1 MRVLLAT
8 TLAPEFVKVWLCQQT
23 STAGSRVPPSD
34 LAAIG
39 ASLRRDGHEVALAE
53 LRYASAPL
61 ALFREIQERFPPD
74 AVVLNLTT
82 PSAPLDYR
90 ILGAAR
96 PGAQRLVFGT
106 HALAFPAEAFEHGV
120 DAILWGD
127 PEAALRNALGSP
139 GGHDGVVRPG
149 QTPADT
155 PPAYV
160 DSLDD
165 LPYQDLSLLDLSLY
179 HAPYIPR
186 GRRFTMMLTA
196 RGCPFRCTFCQHP
209 ILFGPKYRSQSPGR
223 VVDELV
229 ALRDQYGVR
238 EAMFLDA
245 TFNVSERWV
254 AAFCEEMLRRAV
266 GVRWSCNLRARPA
279 GIEMLR
285 LMKRAGCRH
294 AMFGVEDLQL
304 LDEVRKGITSHDVF
318 EAFRAARQAGLSTVA
333 YVMLFRDAPCSER
346 EYPGR
351 ILKLIRRLGA
361 DAVQVNVA
369 IPLPGTA
376 LYDEMARDGGLSTDW
391 TTYDPG
397 GDRLPYRSDLDLV
410 AIRERIVRRLP
421 FARPLRTLRQV
432 CQLDARSLLSALR
445 RYVRSWHGPAR

>member
-34 LAAIG
+34 LATIG

-53 LRYASAPL
+53 LRYASDPL
-61 ALFREIQERFPPD
+61 ALLRDTQESFRPD

-82 PSAPLDYR
+82 PSAPLDYQ
-90 ILGAAR
+90 ILDATR

-106 HALAFPAEAFEHGV
+106 HALAFPEEAFGHGV
-120 DAILWGD
+120 DAVLWGD
-127 PEAALRNALGSP
+127 PEAALRNALGN
-139 GGHDGVVRPG
+139 GGGGAGVVRPG
-149 QTPADT
+149 HSPSDT
-155 PPAYV
+155 PPAYL
-160 DSLDD
+160 DALDD
-165 LPYQDLSLLDLSLY
+165 VPFQDLSLLDLGQY

-209 ILFGPKYRSQSPGR
+209 ILFGPKYRCQSPAR

-229 ALRDQYGVR
+229 ALHDRYGVR
-238 EAMFLDA
+238 EIMFLDA
-245 TFNVSERWV
+245 TFNIAERAV
-254 AAFCEEMLRRAV
+254 VELCEEIVRRGA
-266 GVRWSCNLRARPA
+266 GMRWSCNLRVRPV

-294 AMFGVEDLQL
+294 VMFGVEDTQL
-304 LDEVRKGITSHDVF
+304 LDDVRKGVSSHDVF
-318 EAFRAARQAGLSTVA
+318 EAFRMARQAGLSTVA
-333 YVMLFRDAPCSER
+333 YVMLFRNAPCSER
-346 EYPGR
+346 EYPRR
-351 ILKLIRRLGA
+351 ILDLLRRLDA
-361 DAVQVNVA
+361 DAAQVNIA

-376 LYDEMARDGGLSTDW
+376 LYSEMAMDGGLSTDW

-397 GDRLPYRSDLDLV
+397 GSRLPYHSDLDLV

-421 FARPLRTLRQV
+421 FVHPLRTLRQV
-432 CQLDARSLLSALR
+432 CRLDVRSLLSAAR